1 MIPYPEFISSCSHRT
16 IYGCS
21 YCLLPEVHFHF
32 EFEDKTSTVK
42 SLRYLKADSSFSLKK
57 YSLGTFALFGCR
69 KPVNVVELKLLGQKE
84 EVP

>member
-1 MIPYPEFISSCSHRT
+1 MAVPTVFCQRCIFISSLKIKLQLSRVYD
-16 IYGCS
+16 I
-21 YCLLPEVHFHF
+21 
-32 EFEDKTSTVK
+32 
-42 SLRYLKADSSFSLKK
+42 YLKADSSFSLKK